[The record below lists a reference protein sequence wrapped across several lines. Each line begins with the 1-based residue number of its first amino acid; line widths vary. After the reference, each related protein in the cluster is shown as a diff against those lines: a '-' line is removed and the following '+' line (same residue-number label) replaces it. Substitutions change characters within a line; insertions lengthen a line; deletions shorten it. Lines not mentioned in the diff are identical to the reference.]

1 MEKDFDWEDPS
12 IDERRA
18 QADEVEDDEDLPEGY
33 EPGIC
38 PACSG
43 SGEGQHE
50 SSRCYVCKGK
60 GEV

>member
-1 MEKDFDWEDPS
+1 MSKDFDWEDPS
-12 IDERRA
+12 IDERRM
-18 QADEVEDDEDLPEGY
+18 QADEVDDEGLPEGY

-38 PACSG
+38 PACGG

-60 GEV
+60 GEI